1 MYLDHTSFILLRI
14 VVSSSVMC
22 GIFYFQTVAKL
33 AIAQLKTL
41 QENFILSAHRGP
53 DKSVFMKDDTR
64 AWGFHRLS
72 INGMDPA
79 ADQPFHL
86 KNCRLICNGEIYNF
100 RALIEEFG
108 LAGEYKSGSDCEIII
123 HLYRM
128 IGFHETVRRL
138 DGVFGF
144 VLHDYENG
152 ITYVARDPVGVRSLF
167 IGVVRHDGVFGGEYS
182 DLMCLSMNQDHYGL
196 CVSSELKSLH
206 ALCDTVVQFPAGT
219 YMEYSG
225 EEDGTAVF
233 RSYYDYAYLSYKSDD
248 GVSAAGAVLKRTN
261 DCSFFEC
268 QLKEIQVDYSY
279 SISEP
284 LGDRDGEAE
293 ILANIRTLF
302 TTAVVKRLMSERPVG
317 CLLSGGLDSSLV
329 TAIVARELKRTS
341 PDTVL
346 NTYSIGL
353 EGSVDLIWARRV
365 AEYLGT
371 CHHEVALKEHDF
383 LNAIYDTIYQTE
395 SYCTTTIRASVG
407 NYLISKYI
415 QQQSDDVVIYCG
427 DMSDE
432 IFGSYRGFLK
442 APSDTEFHRENERM
456 IRDVRF
462 FDLLRSDKSIS
473 GAGLEARVPFAD
485 KEFLTYVMCI
495 PPRFKRFDDER
506 IEKYLL
512 RKAFQGGG
520 DGGEGGD
527 GDRPLLPDDVLWR
540 RKEAFSDGVSSAEGR
555 TWVQMIKEFSE
566 RVVTDYEYNNTKN
579 YLYSLHNPPYD
590 KESFYYRKI
599 FETLYNGRGSIIP
612 YYWRHPF
619 CEGVLDPSA
628 RLLSFYVTD
637 TATAVET
644 ARAASASAQ

>member
-1 MYLDHTSFILLRI
+1 
-14 VVSSSVMC
+14 MC

-53 DKSVFMKDDTR
+53 DNSVFMRDDTR

-72 INGMDPA
+72 INGTDAA

-100 RALIEEFG
+100 RALIQEFELEG
-108 LAGEYKSGSDCEIII
+108 DYKSGSDCEIII
-123 HLYRM
+123 HLYRK
-128 IGFHETVRRL
+128 IGFHEMVRRL

-152 ITYVARDPVGVRSLF
+152 VTYVARDPVGVRSLF
-167 IGVVRHDGVFGGEYS
+167 IGVSRHDSMFGGEYS
-182 DLMCLSMNQDHYGL
+182 DLVCLSMNPDHYG
-196 CVSSELKSLH
+196 VFIASELKSIH
-206 ALCDTVVQFPAGT
+206 ALCDTVVQFPSGT
-219 YMEYSG
+219 YMEYNGEDSG
-225 EEDGTAVF
+225 DGSAVF
-233 RSYYDYAYLSYKSDD
+233 RSYYDFASLTSSN
-248 GVSAAGAVLKRTN
+248 GGGNNGQSV
-261 DCSFFEC
+261 FEK
-268 QLKEIQVDYSY
+268 QLKELRVDYTF
-279 SISEP
+279 P
-284 LGDRDGEAE
+284 VRDSDCEEE
-293 ILANIRTLF
+293 ILTNIRKLF
-302 TTAVVKRLMSERPVG
+302 TKAVVKRLMSERPVG

-329 TAIVARELKRTS
+329 TAIVARELKRVS

-353 EGSVDLIWARRV
+353 EGSVDLYWARRV

-371 CHHEVALKEHDF
+371 CHHEVSLTERDF
-383 LNAIYDTIYQTE
+383 LEAIYATIYQTE

-407 NYLISKYI
+407 NYLVSKYI
-415 QQQSDDVVIYCG
+415 QQQTDDVVIYCG

-442 APSDTEFHRENERM
+442 APSDADFQRENERM

-485 KEFLTYVMCI
+485 KEFLTYIMQI
-495 PPRFKRFDDER
+495 PPRFKRFTDER

-512 RKAFQGGG
+512 RKAFQS
-520 DGGEGGD
+520 GD
-527 GDRPLLPDDVLWR
+527 GDGDALLPDDVLWR
-540 RKEAFSDGVSSAEGR
+540 RKEAFSDGVSSANGR
-555 TWVQMIKEFSE
+555 TWVQMLKEY
-566 RVVTDYEYNNTKN
+566 TDRIITDAEYNNKGHH
-579 YLYSLHNPPYD
+579 LYSLYNPPYD
-590 KESFYYRKI
+590 KESFYYRRV
-599 FETLYNGRGSIIP
+599 FETLYEGRGYTIP

-628 RLLSFYVTD
+628 RLLSFYVAD
-637 TATAVET
+637 TAADTA
-644 ARAASASAQ
+644 ADA

>member
-1 MYLDHTSFILLRI
+1 
-14 VVSSSVMC
+14 MC
-22 GIFYFQTVAKL
+22 GIFYFQTVAKM

-53 DKSVFMKDDTR
+53 DKSIFMKDDTR
-64 AWGFHRLS
+64 VWGFHRLS
-72 INGMDPA
+72 INGMDSA
-79 ADQPFHL
+79 ADQPFYL

-100 RALIEEFG
+100 RDLIREFE
-108 LAGEYKSGSDCEIII
+108 LEADYKSGSDCEIII
-123 HLYRM
+123 HLYRK
-128 IGFHETVRRL
+128 IGIHETVRRL

-144 VLHDYENG
+144 VLHDYDNG
-152 ITYVARDPVGVRSLF
+152 MTYVARDPVGVRSLF
-167 IGVVRHDGVFGGEYS
+167 IGVSRHDGMFGGEYS
-182 DLMCLSMNQDHYGL
+182 DLMCVSLNPDHYGL
-196 CVSSELKSLH
+196 CISSELKSLH
-206 ALCDTVVQFPAGT
+206 TLCETVVQFPAGT

-225 EEDGTAVF
+225 EDSADGTAVF
-233 RSYYDYAYLSYKSDD
+233 RTYYDYAYLSYKSHN
-248 GVSAAGAVLKRTN
+248 GISEVSTCLKRTN
-261 DCSFFEC
+261 ECSLFEC
-268 QLKEIQVDYSY
+268 QLKELQVSYSY
-279 SISEP
+279 PIDEP
-284 LGDRDGEAE
+284 CEGDGESE
-293 ILANIRTLF
+293 ILRNIHKLF
-302 TTAVVKRLMSERPVG
+302 TKAVVKRLMSERPVG

-353 EGSVDLIWARRV
+353 EGSVDLMWARRV

-371 CHHEVALKEHDF
+371 CHHEVSLKEDDF
-383 LNAIYDTIYQTE
+383 LNAIYETIYQTE

-442 APSDTEFHRENERM
+442 APTDADFHRENERM

-485 KEFLTYVMCI
+485 KEFLSYVMRI
-495 PPRFKRFDDER
+495 PPRFKRFDDNR

-512 RKAFQGGG
+512 RKAFQGPYIS
-520 DGGEGGD
+520 GGEGTGTGD
-527 GDRPLLPDDVLWR
+527 NLPLLPDDVLWR
-540 RKEAFSDGVSSAEGR
+540 RKEAFSDGVSSADGR
-555 TWVQMIKEFSE
+555 TWVQMIKEYSE
-566 RVVTDYEYNNTKN
+566 RVITESEYNNTKN
-579 YLYSLHNPPYD
+579 HLYSLYNPPYD
-590 KESFYYRKI
+590 KESFYYRRV
-599 FETLYNGRGSIIP
+599 FETIYEGRGSTIP

-637 TATAVET
+637 TTTTV
-644 ARAASASAQ
+644 RDVS

>member
-1 MYLDHTSFILLRI
+1 
-14 VVSSSVMC
+14 MC
-22 GIFYFQTVAKL
+22 GIFYFQTVSKL

-41 QENFILSAHRGP
+41 QEYFILSAHRGP
-53 DKSVFMKDDTR
+53 DKSIFMKDDTR

-72 INGMDPA
+72 INGMDSA
-79 ADQPFHL
+79 SDQPFYI

-100 RALIEEFG
+100 RALIQEFG
-108 LAGEYKSGSDCEIII
+108 LTEEYKSGSDCEIII
-123 HLYRM
+123 HLYRK
-128 IGFHETVRRL
+128 IGIHETIRRL
-138 DGVFGF
+138 DGVFAF
-144 VLHDYENG
+144 VLHDYENDL
-152 ITYVARDPVGVRSLF
+152 TYVARDPVGVRSLF
-167 IGVVRHDGVFGGEYS
+167 IGVSRHDGMFGGEYS
-182 DLMCLSMNQDHYGL
+182 DLACVSINPDHYGL
-196 CVSSELKSLH
+196 CISSELKSIH
-206 ALCDTVVQFPAGT
+206 PLCETVVQFPPGS

-225 EEDGTAVF
+225 EYSVDGTAVF
-233 RSYYDYAYLSYKSDD
+233 RTYYDYAYLSYKSDD
-248 GVSAAGAVLKRTN
+248 GISAVGAVLKKTN
-261 DCSFFEC
+261 DGSLFEC
-268 QLKEIQVDYSY
+268 QLKELCVDYSFP
-279 SISEP
+279 ICEP
-284 LGDRDGEAE
+284 NGSGPDDGEYE
-293 ILANIRTLF
+293 ILKNIRELF
-302 TTAVVKRLMSERPVG
+302 TKAVVKRLMSERPVG

-329 TAIVARELKRTS
+329 TAIVARELKRKS
-341 PDTVL
+341 PDIVL

-371 CHHEVALKEHDF
+371 CHHEVSLNEQDF
-383 LNAIYDTIYQTE
+383 LNAIYETIFQTE

-442 APSDTEFHRENERM
+442 APSDKDFHRENERM

-485 KEFLTYVMCI
+485 KEFLSYIMCI

-512 RKAFQGGG
+512 RKAFQEECSNGG
-520 DGGEGGD
+520 DGGEN
-527 GDRPLLPDDVLWR
+527 RKLLPDDVLWR
-540 RKEAFSDGVSSAEGR
+540 RKEAFSDGVSSANGR
-555 TWVQMIKEFSE
+555 TWVQMIKEYSE
-566 RVVTDYEYNNTKN
+566 RVITDTEFNNTKN
-579 YLYSLHNPPYD
+579 HLYSLYNPPYD
-590 KESFYYRKI
+590 KESFYYRRV
-599 FETLYNGRGSIIP
+599 FETLYEGRGDTIP

-619 CEGVLDPSA
+619 CDGVLDPSA

-637 TATAVET
+637 VTDVTDATKADDK
-644 ARAASASAQ
+644 

>member
-1 MYLDHTSFILLRI
+1 
-14 VVSSSVMC
+14 MC
-22 GIFYFQTVAKL
+22 GIFYFQIVAKL
-33 AIAQLKTL
+33 SIAQLKTL
-41 QENFILSAHRGP
+41 QENCILSAHRGP

-72 INGMDPA
+72 INGTDAA

-100 RALIEEFG
+100 RALIQEFE
-108 LAGEYKSGSDCEIII
+108 LESEYKSGSDCEIII
-123 HLYRM
+123 HLYRK

-144 VLHDYENG
+144 VLHDYESG
-152 ITYVARDPVGVRSLF
+152 VTYVARDPVGVRSLF
-167 IGVVRHDGVFGGEYS
+167 IGVSRHDGIFGSEYS
-182 DLMCLSMNQDHYGL
+182 DLACVSMNPDHYGL
-196 CVSSELKSLH
+196 FVASELKSIH

-219 YMEYSG
+219 YMEYHVEDSV
-225 EEDGTAVF
+225 DGTAVF
-233 RSYYDYAYLSYKSDD
+233 RTYYDYASLTGGGDGGSDGGSGG
-248 GVSAAGAVLKRTN
+248 GVSSR
-261 DCSFFEC
+261 FEK
-268 QLKEIQVDYSY
+268 QLKELRVEYSFPVTEGE
-279 SISEP
+279 S
-284 LGDRDGEAE
+284 EAE
-293 ILANIRTLF
+293 ILANIRELF
-302 TTAVVKRLMSERPVG
+302 TKAVVKRLMSERPVG

-329 TAIVARELKRTS
+329 TAIVARELKRVN

-353 EGSVDLIWARRV
+353 EGSVDLYWARRV

-371 CHHEVALKEHDF
+371 CHHEVSLTESDF
-383 LNAIYDTIYQTE
+383 LEAIYATIQQTE

-407 NYLISKYI
+407 NYLVSKYI
-415 QQQSDDVVIYCG
+415 QQQTDDVVIYCG

-442 APSDTEFHRENERM
+442 APSDADFQRENERM

-485 KEFLTYVMCI
+485 KEFLSYIMRI
-495 PPRFKRFDDER
+495 PPRFKRFTDER

-512 RKAFQGGG
+512 RKAFQPA
-520 DGGEGGD
+520 DGGADEGA
-527 GDRPLLPDDVLWR
+527 LLPDDVLWR
-540 RKEAFSDGVSSAEGR
+540 RKEAFSDGVSSANGR
-555 TWVQMIKEFSE
+555 TWVQMVKEYAD
-566 RVVTDYEYNNTKN
+566 RIITDAEYNNKN
-579 YLYSLHNPPYD
+579 HHLYSLYNPPYD
-590 KESFYYRKI
+590 KESFYYRRV
-599 FETLYNGRGSIIP
+599 FETLYEGRGDTIP

-628 RLLSFYVTD
+628 RLLSFYVAD
-637 TATAVET
+637 A
-644 ARAASASAQ
+644 

>member
-1 MYLDHTSFILLRI
+1 
-14 VVSSSVMC
+14 MC

-53 DKSVFMKDDTR
+53 DNSVFMRDDTR

-72 INGMDPA
+72 INGTDVA
-79 ADQPFHL
+79 ADQPFHI

-100 RALIEEFG
+100 RALIQEFELEG
-108 LAGEYKSGSDCEIII
+108 DYKSGSDCEIII
-123 HLYRM
+123 HLYRK
-128 IGFHETVRRL
+128 IGFHEMVRRL

-152 ITYVARDPVGVRSLF
+152 VTYVARDPVGVRSLF
-167 IGVVRHDGVFGGEYS
+167 IGVSRHDGMFGGEYS
-182 DLMCLSMNQDHYGL
+182 DLVCLSMNPDHYGIIIA
-196 CVSSELKSLH
+196 SELKSIH
-206 ALCDTVVQFPAGT
+206 ALCDTVVQFPSGT
-219 YMEYSG
+219 YMEYNG
-225 EEDGTAVF
+225 EDSIDGSAVF
-233 RSYYDYAYLSYKSDD
+233 RSYYDFASLTSS
-248 GVSAAGAVLKRTN
+248 GGEGSGEGGNGQSV
-261 DCSFFEC
+261 FEK
-268 QLKEIQVDYSY
+268 QLKELRVDYTF
-279 SISEP
+279 P
-284 LGDRDGEAE
+284 VRDGDGDGDGEAE
-293 ILANIRTLF
+293 ILANIRELF
-302 TTAVVKRLMSERPVG
+302 TKAVVKRLMSERPVG

-329 TAIVARELKRTS
+329 TAIVARELKRVR

-353 EGSVDLIWARRV
+353 EGSVDLYWARRV

-371 CHHEVALKEHDF
+371 CHHEVSLTERDF
-383 LNAIYDTIYQTE
+383 LEAIYATIYQTE

-407 NYLISKYI
+407 NFLVSKYI
-415 QQQSDDVVIYCG
+415 QQQTDDVVIYCG

-442 APSDTEFHRENERM
+442 APSDADFQRENERM

-485 KEFLTYVMCI
+485 KEFLSYIMQI
-495 PPRFKRFDDER
+495 PPRFKRFTDER

-512 RKAFQGGG
+512 RKAFQS
-520 DGGEGGD
+520 GD
-527 GDRPLLPDDVLWR
+527 GDGDALLPDDVLWR
-540 RKEAFSDGVSSAEGR
+540 RKEAFSDGVSSANGR
-555 TWVQMIKEFSE
+555 TWVQMLKEY
-566 RVVTDYEYNNTKN
+566 TDRIITDAEYNNKGHH
-579 YLYSLHNPPYD
+579 LYSLYNPPYD
-590 KESFYYRKI
+590 KESFYYRRV
-599 FETLYNGRGSIIP
+599 FETLYEGRGYTIP

-628 RLLSFYVTD
+628 RLLSFYVAD
-637 TATAVET
+637 TAAD
-644 ARAASASAQ
+644 ADAAADA

>member
-1 MYLDHTSFILLRI
+1 
-14 VVSSSVMC
+14 MC
-22 GIFYFQTVAKL
+22 GIFYFQIVAKL
-33 AIAQLKTL
+33 SIAQLKTL
-41 QENFILSAHRGP
+41 QENCILSAHRGP

-72 INGMDPA
+72 INGTDAA

-100 RALIEEFG
+100 RALIQEFE
-108 LAGEYKSGSDCEIII
+108 LESEYKSGSDCEIII
-123 HLYRM
+123 HLYRK

-144 VLHDYENG
+144 VLHDYESG
-152 ITYVARDPVGVRSLF
+152 VTYVARDPVGVRSLF
-167 IGVVRHDGVFGGEYS
+167 IGVSRHDGIFGSDYS
-182 DLMCLSMNQDHYGL
+182 DLACVSMNPDHYGL
-196 CVSSELKSLH
+196 FVASELKSIH

-219 YMEYSG
+219 YMEYHG
-225 EEDGTAVF
+225 EDSVDGTAVF
-233 RSYYDYAYLSYKSDD
+233 RTYYDYASLTGGGGDISGSDGGNG
-248 GVSAAGAVLKRTN
+248 GVSSR
-261 DCSFFEC
+261 FEK
-268 QLKEIQVDYSY
+268 QLKELRVEYSFPVTEGE
-279 SISEP
+279 S
-284 LGDRDGEAE
+284 EAE
-293 ILANIRTLF
+293 ILANIRELF
-302 TTAVVKRLMSERPVG
+302 TKAVVKRLMSERPVG

-329 TAIVARELKRTS
+329 TAIVARELKRVN

-353 EGSVDLIWARRV
+353 EGSVDLYWARRV

-371 CHHEVALKEHDF
+371 CHHEVSLTENDF
-383 LNAIYDTIYQTE
+383 LEAIYATIHQTE

-407 NYLISKYI
+407 NYLVSKYI
-415 QQQSDDVVIYCG
+415 QQQTDDVVIYCG

-442 APSDTEFHRENERM
+442 APSDADFQRENERM

-485 KEFLTYVMCI
+485 KEFLSYIMRI
-495 PPRFKRFDDER
+495 PPRFKRFTDER

-512 RKAFQGGG
+512 RKAFQPA
-520 DGGEGGD
+520 DGGADGGA
-527 GDRPLLPDDVLWR
+527 LLPDDVLWR
-540 RKEAFSDGVSSAEGR
+540 RKEAFSDGVSSANGR
-555 TWVQMIKEFSE
+555 TWVQMVKEYAD
-566 RVVTDYEYNNTKN
+566 RIITDAEYNNKN
-579 YLYSLHNPPYD
+579 HHLYSLYNPPYD
-590 KESFYYRKI
+590 KESFYYRRV
-599 FETLYNGRGSIIP
+599 FETLYEGRGDTIP

-628 RLLSFYVTD
+628 RLLSFYVAD
-637 TATAVET
+637 A
-644 ARAASASAQ
+644 

>member
-1 MYLDHTSFILLRI
+1 
-14 VVSSSVMC
+14 MC
-22 GIFYFQTVAKL
+22 GIFYFQTVARM
-33 AIAQLKTL
+33 AIAQLKTM

-72 INGMDPA
+72 INGMDAA

-100 RALIEEFG
+100 RALIDEFG
-108 LAGEYKSGSDCEIII
+108 LVEEYKSGSDCEIII
-123 HLYRM
+123 HLYRK
-128 IGFHETVRRL
+128 IGIHETVRRL

-144 VLHDYENG
+144 VLHDYENSV
-152 ITYVARDPVGVRSLF
+152 TYVARDPVGVRSLF
-167 IGVVRHDGVFGGEYS
+167 IGVSRHDGMFGGEFS
-182 DLMCLSMNQDHYGL
+182 DLMCVSMNPDHYGL
-196 CVSSELKSLH
+196 CISSELKSIH

-233 RSYYDYAYLSYKSDD
+233 RTYYDYAYLSYKSHQGISD
-248 GVSAAGAVLKRTN
+248 VSTVLKRTN
-261 DCSFFEC
+261 DCSLFEC
-268 QLKEIQVDYSY
+268 QLKELCVNYSY
-279 SISEP
+279 PISEP
-284 LGDRDGEAE
+284 IGGEAE
-293 ILANIRTLF
+293 ILANIRDLF
-302 TTAVVKRLMSERPVG
+302 TKAVIKRLMSERPVG

-371 CHHEVALKEHDF
+371 CHHEVALKEQDF

-442 APSDTEFHRENERM
+442 APSDDEFHRENERM

-485 KEFLTYVMCI
+485 KEFLSYVMRI
-495 PPRFKRFDDER
+495 PPRFKRFDDDR

-512 RKAFQGGG
+512 RKAFQGPYQVG
-520 DGGEGGD
+520 DD
-527 GDRPLLPDDVLWR
+527 HPLLPDDVLWR
-540 RKEAFSDGVSSAEGR
+540 RKEAFSDGVSSADGR
-555 TWVQMIKEFSE
+555 TWVQMLKEYTD
-566 RVVTDYEYNNTKN
+566 RVITDAEYNNAKN
-579 YLYSLHNPPYD
+579 HLYVLHNPPYD
-590 KESFYYRKI
+590 KESFYYRRV
-599 FETLYNGRGSIIP
+599 FESLYERRGTTIP

-637 TATAVET
+637 AVAPDSE
-644 ARAASASAQ
+644 